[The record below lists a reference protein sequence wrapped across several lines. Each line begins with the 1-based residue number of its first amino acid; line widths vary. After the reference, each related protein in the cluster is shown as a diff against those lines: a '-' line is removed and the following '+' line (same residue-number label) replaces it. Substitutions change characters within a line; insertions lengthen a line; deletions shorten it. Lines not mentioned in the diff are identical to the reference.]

1 MTAPAPGSE
10 ETLLLPVPR
19 TAARELERILLLGLL
34 ADSRET
40 GSKPTPVTNR
50 IVRQLHT
57 AAQTR
62 PGFAPET
69 PSAAPATVDP
79 GFASRVLGMTEVAA
93 ELGCSVQFARRL
105 AQSGR
110 LRADRVGRTGP
121 WLTTPADL
129 DAYRY
134 GRTED
139 TSGIPGPTPAEG
151 PGERG

>member
-1 MTAPAPGSE
+1 MSAPDTGE
-10 ETLLLPVPR
+10 DTLLLPVPR
-19 TAARELERILLLGLL
+19 SAARELERILLLGLIE
-34 ADSRET
+34 DSLRT
-40 GSKPTPVTNR
+40 GGKPTPLTNR

-69 PSAAPATVDP
+69 PNTRPATVDL

-110 LRADRVGRTGP
+110 LRAQRVGAS
-121 WLTTPADL
+121 WAVHPADL
-129 DAYRY
+129 DAYRH

-139 TSGIPGPTPAEG
+139 TDGEPGPTPADRTA
-151 PGERG
+151 ERG

>member
-1 MTAPAPGSE
+1 MSGREPGGE
-10 ETLLLPVPR
+10 DLVTLTLTRRAVRLLDR
-19 TAARELERILLLGLL
+19 GFALGLL
-34 ADSRET
+34 RESSLT
-40 GSKPTPVTNR
+40 GAPHTPEVDAISHTLR
-50 IVRQLHT
+50 T

-69 PSAAPATVDP
+69 PTARPATVDP

-134 GRTED
+134 GRQED
-139 TSGIPGPTPAEG
+139 THGEPGPAPRAGAADG
-151 PGERG
+151 P

>member
-1 MTAPAPGSE
+1 MTAPMPGSE

-40 GSKPTPVTNR
+40 GSKPTPLTNR

-62 PGFAPET
+62 GSSAAGT
-69 PSAAPATVDP
+69 PTTAPATVDL
-79 GFASRVLGMTEVAA
+79 GIAGSMLGMREAAAVLGCTPEYV
-93 ELGCSVQFARRL
+93 RRL
-105 AQSGR
+105 ARTER
-110 LRADRVGRTGP
+110 LRAQRVGGVWVVDPR
-121 WLTTPADL
+121 DL
-129 DAYRY
+129 DALRY

-139 TSGIPGPTPAEG
+139 THGEPGPAPADRAEDS
-151 PGERG
+151 R